1 MAWLPNGE
9 KFWRYVYSFWQNLW
23 TRQMDGRTDG
33 RTRPHDGIGRA
44 WVASLGNIVDFS
56 WNILG
61 AVILQTRVGSDLDLL
76 LRLGF
81 FLLRLSII
89 CVIALPVLARCQHYT
104 PTNSAM
110 NLISPL
116 WNKTQSLA
124 DVCVWTLWGQCFMIS
139 ILWSCELSKEIKATR
154 IYGFCCMFSDFLT
167 LHNFYVLSSRH
178 LTKYRKYLKV
188 NSRQWIRVG
197 MSVQPTSWGLIVGTA
212 VTVVDETKTSRSTAE
227 CPWW

>member
-1 MAWLPNGE
+1 MNA
-9 KFWRYVYSFWQNLW
+9 
-23 TRQMDGRTDG
+23 TDGRTDR
-33 RTRPHDGIGRA
+33 RTDTSTWRHRPRLSCVARQYCGFFVKYFGSGNPSDTRRERSGSASEAGI
-44 WVASLGNIVDFS
+44 
-56 WNILG
+56 
-61 AVILQTRVGSDLDLL
+61 
-76 LRLGF
+76 

-178 LTKYRKYLKV
+178 LTKYRKYLEV